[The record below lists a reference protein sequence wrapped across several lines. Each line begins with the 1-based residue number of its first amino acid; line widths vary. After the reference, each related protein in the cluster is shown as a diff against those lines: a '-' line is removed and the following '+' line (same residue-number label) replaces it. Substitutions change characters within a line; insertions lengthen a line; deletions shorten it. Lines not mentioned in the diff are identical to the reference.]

1 MRSHSSYESITE
13 HSLMN
18 GTRSTFIQIP
28 HNIQKINEEDS
39 QEVDGKKRNQNSLEQ
54 IIYLKN
60 LKRTTSF
67 KVVPKYMHS
76 SSNVNDIRKQI
87 ESYGHLLPIYGIS
100 KSKALERLPMFY
112 IELKIKNHNKNV

>member
-1 MRSHSSYESITE
+1 
-13 HSLMN
+13 MN
-18 GTRSTFIQIP
+18 GTRSTFTQIS

-54 IIYLKN
+54 IFLKN

-67 KVVPKYMHS
+67 KVVLKYMHS

-87 ESYGHLLPIYGIS
+87 ESYEHLLPIYGIS

-112 IELKIKNHNKNV
+112 IELKIKNHNKNI